1 MSRKIE
7 KELVDY
13 IDKRLE
19 KNGLAQDA
27 LARKDA
33 RALMV
38 QAATTLVG
46 IKEATGRNDG
56 KMVRLIQETVGG
68 ASGEAWCAAMIQSLI
83 AYAEVKTGKKS
94 PIIDTELCYTMWHK
108 SPKTSRVKILPMAGA
123 IAIWNDIGKTTGHTE
138 MVISADGVTMQCI
151 GGNTG
156 GTTKPGQPVE
166 ANGNGVYYTVRS
178 MKGSKKRALLGF
190 LIPFEKIKA

>member
-1 MSRKIE
+1 LEVRKIE
-7 KELVDY
+7 KELVDF
-13 IDKRLE
+13 IDKKLE

-38 QAATTLVG
+38 QAASALVG

-56 KMVRLIQETVGG
+56 KMVKLLQETVGG
-68 ASGEAWCAAMIQSLI
+68 ASGEPWCASMIQSLI

-94 PIIDTELCYTMWHK
+94 PIIASELCFAMWHK
-108 SPKTSRVKILPMAGA
+108 SPKTSRVKLLPLAGA
-123 IAIWNDIGKTTGHTE
+123 IAIWNDVGKTTGHTE
-138 MVISADGVTMQCI
+138 MVLSCDGQIFQAV

-156 GTTKPGQPVE
+156 GTTTPGEPVE

-178 MKGSKKRALLGF
+178 MKGTKKRALLGF
-190 LIPFEKIKA
+190 LKPF

>member
-1 MSRKIE
+1 MRKIE
-7 KELVDY
+7 AELVNF
-13 IDKRLE
+13 IDKKLE
-19 KNGLAQDA
+19 KNGLAQEA
-27 LARKDA
+27 LKNKDA

-46 IKEATGRNDG
+46 IREATGRNDG
-56 KMVRLIQETVGG
+56 KMIRLLQETVGG
-68 ASGEAWCAAMIQSLI
+68 ASGESWCMSTIQSLI

-94 PIIDTELCYTMWHK
+94 PVIDSELCLTVWQKTPK
-108 SPKTSRVKILPMAGA
+108 SSRVKLLPMAGA
-123 IAIWNDIGKTTGHTE
+123 IAIWNDTGKTTGHTE

-178 MKGSKKRALLGF
+178 MKGTKKRALLGF